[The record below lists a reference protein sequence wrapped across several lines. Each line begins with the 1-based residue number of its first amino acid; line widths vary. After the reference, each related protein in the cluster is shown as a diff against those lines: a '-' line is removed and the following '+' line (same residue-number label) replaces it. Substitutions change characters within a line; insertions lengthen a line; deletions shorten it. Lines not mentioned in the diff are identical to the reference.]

1 MRYKYRILMLGIIPV
16 SLKILSDVYMYIV
29 VVREFHSQ
37 RMQIAFCRDTHVK
50 VSHNT
55 RHDST
60 VVDRMRTAGHE
71 ISWTI
76 GRRTSYWRKR
86 SLICVR
92 SRDNWFRGTSLRRIV
107 LTCVSEIRD
116 LEKRSQKLLAIPCY

>member
-1 MRYKYRILMLGIIPV
+1 MLGIIPV

-29 VVREFHSQ
+29 VVREFQ

-55 RHDST
+55 RRDSI

-76 GRRTSYWRKR
+76 GRRTY
-86 SLICVR
+86 
-92 SRDNWFRGTSLRRIV
+92 
-107 LTCVSEIRD
+107 LTDASAR
-116 LEKRSQKLLAIPCY
+116 

>member
-1 MRYKYRILMLGIIPV
+1 MLGIIPV

-76 GRRTSYWRKR
+76 GRRTYLTDASARWFAFDRVIIDSVGRASVESY
-86 SLICVR
+86 
-92 SRDNWFRGTSLRRIV
+92 
-107 LTCVSEIRD
+107 
-116 LEKRSQKLLAIPCY
+116 